1 MTHTPQDDDQRGS
14 ATPSPDPAIRTGGAA
29 AGNGENTPQPQRKS
43 ELLVVTGMSGAGRS
57 TAANAL
63 EDQGWY
69 VVDNLPPQMLQTLAD
84 LVARTPEAIPRLAVV
99 IDVRGKALFN
109 DMKETLAAL
118 ETSGVDFSVL
128 FLEASDEVLVA
139 RYEHQRRPH
148 PLQAGGR
155 ILDGI
160 GAERDLLRDLR
171 ESADIVLDTS
181 SYNVHAL
188 SKAVADLYT
197 TDGPVVLRLTVMSF
211 GFKYGVP
218 ADANYVADVRF
229 IPNPHWV
236 PALRPRTGKD
246 IEVRDYV
253 FKSEGAQSFVERFTS
268 MLEPVFEG
276 YRAENKH
283 YATIAIGCTGGKH
296 RSVAVTEEVA
306 RRLSKL
312 PRVTVN
318 VEHRDIG
325 RE

>member
-1 MTHTPQDDDQRGS
+1 MT
-14 ATPSPDPAIRTGGAA
+14 
-29 AGNGENTPQPQRKS
+29 ENTHSTPGQDQARPERPRTA
-43 ELLVVTGMSGAGRS
+43 ELLVVTGLSGAGRS

-84 LVARTPEAIPRLAVV
+84 VVSRSPEAIPRLAVV
-99 IDVRGKALFN
+99 IDVRGKALFD
-109 DMKETLAAL
+109 DMQDTLSAL
-118 ETSGVDFSVL
+118 EANGVEFSIL

-160 GAERDLLRDLR
+160 AAERRLLSALR
-171 ESADIVLDTS
+171 ESADVVLDTS
-181 SYNVHAL
+181 SFNVHGL
-188 SKAVADLYT
+188 SKAVADLYST
-197 TDGPVVLRLTVMSF
+197 NGPVVLRLTVMSF

-236 PALRPRTGKD
+236 PALRPRTGRDK
-246 IEVRDYV
+246 EVRDYV
-253 FKSEGAQSFVERFTS
+253 FQGEGARTFLERFTS

-276 YRAENKH
+276 YRTENKH

-296 RSVAVTEEVA
+296 RSVAMTEEVA

-312 PRVTVN
+312 PRVVVN
-318 VEHRDIG
+318 VEHRDVG